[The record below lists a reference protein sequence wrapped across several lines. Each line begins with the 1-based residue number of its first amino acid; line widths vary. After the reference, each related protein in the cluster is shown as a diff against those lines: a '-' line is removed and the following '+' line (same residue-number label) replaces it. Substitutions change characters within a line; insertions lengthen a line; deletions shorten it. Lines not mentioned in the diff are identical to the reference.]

1 MILFFI
7 SFAVY
12 FFSFYNRNN
21 KDFFQPEIFLNLYF
35 IVLIGIGPIA
45 LYFFS
50 TELFNSPSYQ
60 RVSFIILLGYLSINL
75 GYYVASSKKFVFRNC
90 TVFFI
95 ARIRKQRKSWKF
107 KSTGYLFIIIGLA
120 AAVIFFARAGTIPIL
135 SHNKEAARVLAL
147 NVGGNGYFLYL
158 MTLSMYGVLLLALY
172 TYLYNNKVAFLFV
185 LTILVGTV
193 MTGTGSRR
201 YFLWLCLYVFMARH
215 FLYSFIPIKRMSVFA
230 MVGLLFVN
238 LFEMF
243 RNPDSMTTVDL
254 KTTFLYRFIIY
265 ISNLEK
271 VLSAFIRKDNFE
283 YGGTFFMDLL
293 TALPGKQIDYQ
304 SWLKE
309 VTELEF
315 EGFGIP
321 PTIMGDF
328 YVNFGYPGIVIG
340 CFLFGYL
347 IRKLYNRFI
356 LKKKRLFDIFLY
368 IVCLEIAS
376 KIITSGISAQSVSI
390 AWLFVFMGIYKFCSS
405 IINAKRPLF
414 YKRTSLLLNRC

>member
-7 SFAVY
+7 SFVIY
-12 FFSFYNRNN
+12 FFSIYNKNN

-35 IVLIGIGPIA
+35 IILIGIGPIA

-50 TELFNSPSYQ
+50 AELFNTANYQ
-60 RVSFIILLGYLSINL
+60 LVSFIILLGYSSINL
-75 GYYVASSKKFVFRNC
+75 GYYAAASGKLVFNNKTEFVIC
-90 TVFFI
+90 K
-95 ARIRKQRKSWKF
+95 IRKQRRSWKF
-107 KSTGYLFIIIGLA
+107 KSTGYLFIIIGLV
-120 AAVIFFARAGTIPIL
+120 AAVIFFMRAGSIPIL
-135 SHNKEAARVLAL
+135 APNKEVARVMAL
-147 NVGGNGYFLYL
+147 GVGGNGYFLYL
-158 MTLSMYGVLLLALY
+158 MTLSMYGILLLALY
-172 TYLYNNKVAFLFV
+172 TYLYDNKKAFLFV
-185 LTILVGTV
+185 LTILVGAV

-215 FLYSFIPIKRMSVFA
+215 FLYSFIPIKKMTIFTIA
-230 MVGLLFVN
+230 GLLFVN

-254 KTTFLYRFIIY
+254 KTTFLYRFLIY

-271 VLSAFIRKDNFE
+271 VLSAFIKKDSFE

-328 YVNFGYPGIVIG
+328 YVNFGYPGIIIG
-340 CFLFGYL
+340 CFLFGYI
-347 IRKLYNRFI
+347 IRRLYNRFI
-356 LKKKRLFDIFLY
+356 IEKKTLFDIFLY
-368 IVCLEIAS
+368 IVCLEIGS

-390 AWLFVFMGIYKFCSS
+390 VWLFVFISIHKFCRSM
-405 IINAKRPLF
+405 INAKRPFF
-414 YKRTSLLLNRC
+414 YKRSSLLFNRC